1 MSKASVLP
9 FALKTQAFTQKLAY
23 LLEVLLWCFCCKRE
37 KKKRRNLKKM
47 NFMNCDLV
55 EVKVMRQL
63 NFYGMMLH

>member
-1 MSKASVLP
+1 MSKASVLL

-37 KKKRRNLKKM
+37 KKRRNLKKM

>member
-37 KKKRRNLKKM
+37 KKKKFKENELYELRFSGGKGY
-47 NFMNCDLV
+47 
-55 EVKVMRQL
+55 ETA
-63 NFYGMMLH
+63 